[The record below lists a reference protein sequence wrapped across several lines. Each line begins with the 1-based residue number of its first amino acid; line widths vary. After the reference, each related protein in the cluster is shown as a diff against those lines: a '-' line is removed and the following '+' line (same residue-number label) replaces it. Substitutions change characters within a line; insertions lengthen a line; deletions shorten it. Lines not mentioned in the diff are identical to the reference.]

1 MDEAGRN
8 SGLFY
13 AIYQFDKC
21 LLALLN
27 MLSKKTKY
35 AIKAL
40 VALGKNVDQPPMQIL
55 RLAQQEMIPRKFL
68 EQILLDLKNAGYL
81 YSKKGAGGGYS
92 LNKDPRD
99 IYLADILRITDGPIA
114 MVPCA
119 SLKFYRKCDECHDE
133 RTCGIRKSFID
144 VRDATLN
151 VLTHTSVADVI
162 ARENEPDP
170 NTLGV

>member
-1 MDEAGRN
+1 
-8 SGLFY
+8 
-13 AIYQFDKC
+13 
-21 LLALLN
+21 

-40 VALGKNVDQPPMQIL
+40 VALGKNLDNPPMQIL

-92 LNKDPRD
+92 LNKDPKE
-99 IYLADILRITDGPIA
+99 IFLSDILRITDGPIA

-133 RTCGIRKSFID
+133 VTCGIRKSFID
-144 VRDATLN
+144 LRDATLK
-151 VLTHTSVADVI
+151 VLTQTSVADII

-170 NTLGV
+170 ITSV

>member
-1 MDEAGRN
+1 
-8 SGLFY
+8 
-13 AIYQFDKC
+13 
-21 LLALLN
+21 

-40 VALGKNVDQPPMQIL
+40 VALGKNRENPPMQIV
-55 RLAQQEMIPRKFL
+55 RLAEQEMIPRKFL
-68 EQILLDLKNAGYL
+68 EQILLDMRNAGYL

-92 LNKDPRD
+92 LNKDPND

-133 RTCGIRKSFID
+133 VTCGIRKTFID
-144 VRDATLN
+144 VRDATLK
-151 VLTHTSVADVI
+151 VLAQTTIADVI
-162 ARENEPDP
+162 ARETDD
-170 NTLGV
+170 TFVS